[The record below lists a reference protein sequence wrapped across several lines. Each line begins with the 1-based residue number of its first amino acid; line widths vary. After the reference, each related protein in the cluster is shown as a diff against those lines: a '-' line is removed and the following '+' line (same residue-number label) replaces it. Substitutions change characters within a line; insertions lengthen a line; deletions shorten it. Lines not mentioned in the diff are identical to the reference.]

1 MGKLKKITLL
11 MADDEELEFIPT
23 EIAESYLSISR
34 GHRDSPTGAQ
44 DTFMGYPVQEPNGK
58 EVFILISAPK
68 EIKDEI
74 VKEAMKIIDKMI
86 NS

>member
-1 MGKLKKITLL
+1 MGKLRKITLL

-23 EIAESYLSISR
+23 EIGESYLSISK
-34 GHRDSPTGAQ
+34 GHRDSPTAH
-44 DTFMGYPVQEPNGK
+44 DTFMGYPLQEPNGK

-68 EIKDEI
+68 EIKEEI

>member
-1 MGKLKKITLL
+1 MD
-11 MADDEELEFIPT
+11 DDEELEFIPT
-23 EIAESYLSISR
+23 DIAESYLSISR
-34 GHRDSPTGAQ
+34 GYRDSPTAQ

-68 EIKDEI
+68 EIKEEI
-74 VKEAMKIIDKMI
+74 VNEAMKIIDKMI

>member
-34 GHRDSPTGAQ
+34 GHKDSPTAQ

-58 EVFILISAPK
+58 EVLLVICAPH
-68 EIKDEI
+68 EIKEEI
-74 VKEAMKIIDKMI
+74 VKAALEIIDKMI
-86 NS
+86 NK